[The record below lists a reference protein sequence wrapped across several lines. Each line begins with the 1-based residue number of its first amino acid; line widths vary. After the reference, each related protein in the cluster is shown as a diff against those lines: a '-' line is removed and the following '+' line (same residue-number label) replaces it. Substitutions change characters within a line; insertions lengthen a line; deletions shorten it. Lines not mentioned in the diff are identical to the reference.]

1 MARRRRD
8 DEEEGSIWG
17 FIGGVFMLYLLYI
30 AFLYNSNRAAYWQ
43 QVWYFAAFVV
53 IVAAGIIAWQVLI
66 HRWREKRLNDLLAA
80 VKQDGLEEYV
90 KNFIDRFGMQKGKKT
105 DWTFRGHTFDWQR
118 LEDFRKIL
126 NEKGMHLSTDKWDAT
141 LIVLKHYIQEKEER
155 LTRESVSVLPQKF
168 STLSGSD
175 FENLLYRLFTAM
187 SYAVQKTG
195 KIGDQGGDLIANLN
209 GQRIVIQAKCYSNT
223 VGNAAVQEAVAA
235 QKFYDCNKV
244 MVVTN
249 SSFTQE
255 AIELAKVNNVELVGG
270 GKLSEL
276 LLQNLKENW
285 GN

>member
-8 DEEEGSIWG
+8 NEEGSIWG
-17 FIGGVFMLYLLYI
+17 FIGGVFILYLLYI

-53 IVAAGIIAWQVLI
+53 IVVAGIIAYGILI

-80 VKQDGLEEYV
+80 VKQNGLEEYV

-105 DWTFRGHTFDWQR
+105 DWTFRGHSFDWQR

-126 NEKGMHLSTDKWDAT
+126 NEKGMRLSTDRWDAT

-175 FENLLYRLFTAM
+175 FEDLLYRLFTAM
-187 SYAVQKTG
+187 GYAVQKTG
-195 KIGDQGGDLIANLN
+195 KTGDQGGDLIANLN
-209 GQRIVIQAKCYSNT
+209 GQRIVIQAKCYSST

-235 QKFYDCNKV
+235 QKFYDCNKI

-249 SSFTQE
+249 SSFTKE
-255 AIELAKVNNVELVGG
+255 ALELAKVNSVELIGG

-285 GN
+285 S

>member
-8 DEEEGSIWG
+8 DEEGSIWG
-17 FIGGVFMLYLLYI
+17 FIGGVFVLYLLYI

-53 IVAAGIIAWQVLI
+53 IVVVGIIAWQVLI
-66 HRWREKRLNDLLAA
+66 HRWREKRLNDLLTA
-80 VKQDGLEEYV
+80 VKQNGLEEYV
-90 KNFIDRFGMQKGKKT
+90 NNFIDRFGMQKGKKT
-105 DWTFRGHTFDWQR
+105 DWTFRGHSFDWQR

-126 NEKGMHLSTDKWDAT
+126 NEKGMRLSMDKWDAT

-187 SYAVQKTG
+187 GYAVQKTG
-195 KIGDQGGDLIANLN
+195 KTGDQGGDLVANMN
-209 GQRIVIQAKCYSNT
+209 GQRIVIQAKCYASA

-249 SSFTQE
+249 ASFTKE
-255 AIELAKVNNVELVGG
+255 AIELAKVNNVELVDGR
-270 GKLSEL
+270 KLSDL
-276 LLQNLKENW
+276 LFQNLKENW
-285 GN
+285 G

>member
-8 DEEEGSIWG
+8 DEEGSIWG
-17 FIGGVFMLYLLYI
+17 FIGGVVLLYLLYI
-30 AFLYNSNRAAYWQ
+30 AFLYNTNRAAYWQ
-43 QVWYFAAFVV
+43 QVWYFAAFV
-53 IVAAGIIAWQVLI
+53 IVVCAAIIAWQILI
-66 HRWREKRLNDLLAA
+66 RRWREKRLNDLLTAA
-80 VKQDGLEEYV
+80 KQNGLEEYV

-105 DWTFRGHTFDWQR
+105 DWTFRGHYFDWQR

-126 NEKGMHLSTDKWDAT
+126 NEKGMRLSADKWDAT
-141 LIVLKHYIQEKEER
+141 LIILKHYIQEKEER

-187 SYAVQKTG
+187 GYAVQKTG
-195 KIGDQGGDLIANLN
+195 KTGDQGGDLVANMN

-249 SSFTQE
+249 SSFTKE
-255 AIELAKVNNVELVGG
+255 AIELAKANNVELIGG

-285 GN
+285 G

>member
-8 DEEEGSIWG
+8 DEEGSIWSL
-17 FIGGVFMLYLLYI
+17 IGGVFLLYLLYI

-43 QVWYFAAFVV
+43 QVWYFAAFVI
-53 IVAAGIIAWQVLI
+53 IVVVGIIAYGILI
-66 HRWREKRLNDLLAA
+66 HRWREKRLNDLLTA
-80 VKQDGLEEYV
+80 VKQNGLEEYV

-105 DWTFRGHTFDWQR
+105 DWTFRGHAFDWQR

-126 NEKGMHLSTDKWDAT
+126 NEKGMRLSMDKWDAT

-175 FENLLYRLFTAM
+175 FENLLYRLFTAIG
-187 SYAVQKTG
+187 YAVQKTG
-195 KIGDQGGDLIANLN
+195 KTGDQGGDLIANMN
-209 GQRIVIQAKCYSNT
+209 GQRIVIQAKCYTST

-235 QKFYDCNKV
+235 QKFYDCNKI

-249 SSFTQE
+249 SSFTKE

-270 GKLSEL
+270 RRLSEL
-276 LLQNLKENW
+276 LLQNLKESW
-285 GN
+285 G

>member
-8 DEEEGSIWG
+8 DEEGSIWG
-17 FIGGVFMLYLLYI
+17 FIGGVFLLYLLYI

-43 QVWYFAAFVV
+43 QVWYFAVFVV
-53 IVAAGIIAWQVLI
+53 IVAAGIIAWQILI
-66 HRWREKRLNDLLAA
+66 HRWREKRLNDLLAT
-80 VKQDGLEEYV
+80 VKQNGLEEYV

-126 NEKGMHLSTDKWDAT
+126 NEKGMRLSMDKWDAT
-141 LIVLKHYIQEKEER
+141 LILLKHYIQEKEER

-187 SYAVQKTG
+187 GYAVQKTG
-195 KIGDQGGDLIANLN
+195 KTGDQGGDLIANMN
-209 GQRIVIQAKCYSNT
+209 GQRIVIQAKCYTST

-249 SSFTQE
+249 SSFTKE
-255 AIELAKVNNVELVGG
+255 AIELAKANNVELVGG

-276 LLQNLKENW
+276 LLQNLKESW
-285 GN
+285 G

>member
-8 DEEEGSIWG
+8 NEEGSIWE
-17 FIGGVFMLYLLYI
+17 FIGGVVLLYLLYI

-43 QVWYFAAFVV
+43 QVWYFAVFVI
-53 IVAAGIIAWQVLI
+53 IVAAGIIAWQIFI

-80 VKQDGLEEYV
+80 IKQNGLEEYV

-105 DWTFRGHTFDWQR
+105 DWTFRGHYFDWQR

-126 NEKGMHLSTDKWDAT
+126 NEKGMRLSMDKWDAT
-141 LIVLKHYIQEKEER
+141 LIVLRYYIQEKEER

-187 SYAVQKTG
+187 GYAVQKTG
-195 KIGDQGGDLIANLN
+195 KTGDQGGDLIANMN
-209 GQRIVIQAKCYSNT
+209 GQRIVIQAKCYSST

-249 SSFTQE
+249 SSFTKE

-276 LLQNLKENW
+276 LLQNLKESW
-285 GN
+285 V

>member
-8 DEEEGSIWG
+8 DEEGSIWSL
-17 FIGGVFMLYLLYI
+17 IGGVFLLYLLYI

-53 IVAAGIIAWQVLI
+53 IVVVGIIAYGILI
-66 HRWREKRLNDLLAA
+66 HRWREKRLNDLLAT
-80 VKQDGLEEYV
+80 VKQNGLEEYV

-105 DWTFRGHTFDWQR
+105 DWTFRGHSFDWQR

-126 NEKGMHLSTDKWDAT
+126 NEKGMRLSLDKWDTT

-187 SYAVQKTG
+187 GYAVQKTG
-195 KIGDQGGDLIANLN
+195 KTGDQGGDLVANLN
-209 GQRIVIQAKCYSNT
+209 GQRIVIQAKCYTST

-235 QKFYDCNKV
+235 QKFYDCNKI

-249 SSFTQE
+249 SSFTKE
-255 AIELAKVNNVELVGG
+255 AIELAKVNNVELVSG

-276 LLQNLKENW
+276 LLQNLKESW
-285 GN
+285 G

>member
-1 MARRRRD
+1 MD
-8 DEEEGSIWG
+8 TSG
-17 FIGGVFMLYLLYI
+17 
-30 AFLYNSNRAAYWQ
+30 
-43 QVWYFAAFVV
+43 
-53 IVAAGIIAWQVLI
+53 
-66 HRWREKRLNDLLAA
+66 
-80 VKQDGLEEYV
+80 
-90 KNFIDRFGMQKGKKT
+90 
-105 DWTFRGHTFDWQR
+105 
-118 LEDFRKIL
+118 
-126 NEKGMHLSTDKWDAT
+126 
-141 LIVLKHYIQEKEER
+141 HYIQEKEER

-187 SYAVQKTG
+187 GYAVQNTG
-195 KIGDQGGDLIANLN
+195 KTGDQGGDLVANLN
-209 GQRIVIQAKCYSNT
+209 GQRIVIQAKCYSGT

-244 MVVTN
+244 LVVTN

-255 AIELAKVNNVELVGG
+255 AMELAKVNNVELVGG